1 MPELLESIN
10 PSTGETVG
18 SVAVTPVEDIGP
30 IVARARAAL
39 PSWSGV
45 GIAERGELLKP
56 AGERL
61 LEQAEDLGALI
72 TREMGKTRRSSVAE
86 VSNCGKRFSRVVDE
100 IVESLQ
106 PQEIEDRHTRSTIYY
121 DPFGV
126 CATIAPWNYPV
137 SMAQWML
144 LPALIAGNTIVVKP
158 SEETPLS
165 GQAYVDILAEQL
177 PPDVLQIIHGADQQG
192 KALVASDVDLIA
204 FTGSRA
210 AGKHILAAAAP
221 GLKRVILELGGKDP
235 MIILA
240 DADLDAAAKF
250 AVVSCFENA
259 GQMCISTERIYVDEA
274 VAEEFQLKLV
284 DLMAEWKVGDG
295 LEEGVRMGPMVHA
308 EQKNHVLSHV
318 SKAVAKGA
326 TVVAGGEG
334 HHDGFVMPTIL
345 ADVTDDMEIMREETF
360 GPVACI
366 RPFKDVDEAVGQAND
381 NPYGLGATVFGRDE
395 DNAMAV
401 ARRLDAGMIG
411 VNRGC
416 FGASGAPWV
425 GAKESGYGFHSSV
438 AGHRQFAQTR
448 VVSRGK

>member
-1 MPELLESIN
+1 MPELLESRN

-18 SVAVTPVEDIGP
+18 TVPMTPVREIAG
-30 IVARARAAL
+30 IVARARESLA
-39 PSWSGV
+39 SWR
-45 GIAERGELLKP
+45 GIGIRERGELLKP

-61 LEQAEDLGALI
+61 LAEAEEIGILI
-72 TREMGKTRRSSVAE
+72 TKEMGKTKRSSVAE
-86 VSNCGKRFSRVVDE
+86 VTNCGKRFSRAVDE
-100 IVESLQ
+100 IVDALRPE
-106 PQEIEDRHTRSTIYY
+106 EIEHRHTRSTIYY

-165 GQAYVDILAEQL
+165 GQAYFDTLSAFL
-177 PPDVLQIIHGADQQG
+177 PPNVLQIIQGADEAG

-235 MIILA
+235 LVVLA

-250 AVVSCFENA
+250 ALVSCFENA
-259 GQMCISTERIYVDEA
+259 GQMCISTERIYV
-274 VAEEFQLKLV
+274 AEEVAGEFEQKLV
-284 DLMAEWKVGDG
+284 ALTADWKVGDG
-295 LEEGVRMGPMVHA
+295 LEEGVRMGPMVHG
-308 EQKNHVLSHV
+308 QQRDHVLSHID
-318 SKAVAKGA
+318 KALEQGA
-326 TVVAGGEG
+326 RVVAGGEG

-345 ADVTDDMEIMREETF
+345 VDVADDMDVMQEETF

-366 RPFKDVDEAVGQAND
+366 RPFTNVDEAVELANKS
-381 NPYGLGATVFGRDE
+381 PYGLGAVVFGRDE

-425 GAKESGYGFHSSV
+425 GAKESGYGFHSS
-438 AGHRQFAQTR
+438 AQGHRQFAQAR
-448 VVSRGK
+448 VVSRAK

>member
-1 MPELLESIN
+1 MPQLLESIN
-10 PSTGETVG
+10 PSTGEIVG
-18 SVAVTPVEDIGP
+18 SVPITVLEDVEVVVELAHD
-30 IVARARAAL
+30 AL
-39 PSWSGV
+39 PSWSGIT
-45 GIAERGELLKP
+45 IAERGELLKP

-61 LEQAEDLGALI
+61 LRDAGDLGVLI
-72 TREMGKTRRSSVAE
+72 TREMGKTRHSSVAE
-86 VSNCGKRFSRVVDE
+86 VSNCGKRFSQAVDE

-106 PQEIEDRHTRSTIYY
+106 PQQIEDRHTRSMICY
-121 DPFGV
+121 DHLGV
-126 CATIAPWNYPV
+126 CAAIGPWNYPV

-144 LPALIAGNTIVVKP
+144 LPALIAGNTVVFKP

-165 GQAYVDILAEQL
+165 GQAYVDILNDLL
-177 PPDVLQIIHGADQQG
+177 PKGVLQIIHGTETQG
-192 KALVASDVDLIA
+192 KALVASDVNLIA

-210 AGKHILAAAAP
+210 AGKNILAAAAP
-221 GLKRVILELGGKDP
+221 DLKRVILELGGKDP
-235 MIILA
+235 MIVMA

-250 AVVSCFENA
+250 AVISCFENA
-259 GQMCISTERIYVDEA
+259 GQMCISTERIYVDET
-274 VAEEFQLKLV
+274 VADEFQRKLV
-284 DLMAEWKVGDG
+284 DLIVGWKVGDG
-295 LEEGVRMGPMVHA
+295 LQEGVRMGPMVHA
-308 EQKNHVLSHV
+308 QQKDHVLSQIT
-318 SKAVAKGA
+318 KAVEQGA
-326 TVVAGGEG
+326 WVVAGGEG

-345 ADVTDDMEIMREETF
+345 AGVTDDMNIMREETF

-366 RPFKDVDEAVGQAND
+366 RVFRDVDEAVKLAND
-381 NPYGLGATVFGRDE
+381 NPYGLGATVFGGNE

-438 AGHRQFAQTR
+438 AGHRQFAQIR